1 MDFTARKRKSFKLA
15 SENLNSQYSND
26 LNMYNIP
33 PMGETSLEEFET
45 LAIERLQL
53 LRTLEQASSKGH
65 KINSEEW
72 RQCIKEDLNKLD
84 LKKFV
89 RLMNGLD
96 GQNELD
102 FNARRADHLSH
113 FILRLAYCRSEELRR
128 WFINRELEWFRLRFM
143 IQNQN
148 TLNRFLES
156 NNLIYI
162 PISEEEKNAIFNE
175 LMMST
180 ANMSDINI
188 KSSNFFKVPFV
199 EVCALIKN
207 RRVFV
212 KMGYAYIPTSELI
225 VCVQAKFRANL
236 SEALNIAS
244 HRLPSL
250 DDDRINTFL
259 LNLNN
264 SYTGK
269 DYSSSNSE
277 KKEMDPADLDLNSKK
292 HYPMC
297 MRHIHE
303 TLRSTHHLKHK
314 CRLQYGL
321 FLKGIGL
328 SFEDAMDFWRDE
340 FTKLMDHNKFEK
352 SYAYNVKH
360 SYGKV
365 GGMVNYS
372 PYSCIKII
380 MESVGVGDHHGCP
393 FKHWDSHLV
402 KQKLMD
408 YGVSAEGNIY

>member
-1 MDFTARKRKSFKLA
+1 MDFTARKRKSLRLIPNN
-15 SENLNSQYSND
+15 SNSQYSLD
-26 LNMYNIP
+26 LSMYNIP
-33 PMGETSLEEFET
+33 PIGETSLEEFET

-53 LRTLEQASSKGH
+53 MRVLEQAASKGH

-72 RQCIKEDLNKLD
+72 KKCIKEDLNKLD

-96 GQNELD
+96 GQTELD
-102 FNARRADHLSH
+102 INARRADHLSH

-143 IQNQN
+143 VQNQT
-148 TLNRFLES
+148 TLNRFFES
-156 NNLIYI
+156 NKLIYS
-162 PISEEEKNAIFNE
+162 PISDPEKNAIFNE
-175 LMMST
+175 LLMST
-180 ANMSDINI
+180 FNMSDVNI
-188 KSSNFFKVPFV
+188 KSSNFFKVPFS
-199 EVCALIKN
+199 EVCSLIRS

-212 KMGYAYIPTSELI
+212 KLGYAYIPTNELI

-236 SEALNIAS
+236 SEALNVAN

-259 LNLNN
+259 LNLNH

-269 DYSSSNSE
+269 DYTSPSSE
-277 KKEMDPADLDLNSKK
+277 RKEMDIADLDLHSKK
-292 HYPMC
+292 HYPLC

-303 TLRSTHHLKHK
+303 TLRATHHLKHK

-328 SFEDAMDFWRDE
+328 TLEDAMDFWREE

-352 SYAYNVKH
+352 DYAYNIKH
-360 SYGKV
+360 AYGKA

-372 PYSCIKII
+372 PYSCMKII
-380 MESVGVGDHHGCP
+380 MDSVGAGDHHGCP
-393 FKHWDSHLV
+393 FKHWDSHLM

-408 YGVSAEGNIY
+408 YGVSTEGSI